1 MQSDFRGEGNGVD
14 DENAIT
20 IPARLLPRTAALS
33 THYPKPT

>member
-20 IPARLLPRTAALS
+20 IPARLLPLQ
-33 THYPKPT
+33 H